1 MFRWCS
7 QTNFSQ
13 IFTRFVV
20 KEYEIRVEKCRS
32 DSFMNPDSR
41 RYNNVIELKLDEH
54 AEPLFEEGW
63 LELQQDLERLIND
76 ERCEQK
82 INYIDN
88 YDPIEWCEPLKGS
101 DIKNVFQISLRERKD
116 LQILENILNDE
127 ELKSHG
133 ILMDKWGKIIFKRRS
148 NVIITFVDEFEMTP
162 IVIDANANLNS
173 QIGRNCSGTIIKYF
187 FRKYS
192 I

>member
-1 MFRWCS
+1 
-7 QTNFSQ
+7 
-13 IFTRFVV
+13 
-20 KEYEIRVEKCRS
+20 
-32 DSFMNPDSR
+32 MNPDRR
-41 RYNNVIELKLDEH
+41 RYNNVIELKLEQ
-54 AEPLFEEGW
+54 ATPLFEDDW
-63 LELQQDLERLIND
+63 LKLQQDLERLIND

-116 LQILENILNDE
+116 LQILENILNDK
-127 ELKSHG
+127 ELKAHG
-133 ILMDKWGKIIFKRRS
+133 TLVDKWGTFIFRRRS

-162 IVIDANANLNS
+162 IVIDANANLNT
-173 QIGRNCSGTIIKYF
+173 QIGRNCSGTIVLSF
-187 FRKYS
+187 FMKYS